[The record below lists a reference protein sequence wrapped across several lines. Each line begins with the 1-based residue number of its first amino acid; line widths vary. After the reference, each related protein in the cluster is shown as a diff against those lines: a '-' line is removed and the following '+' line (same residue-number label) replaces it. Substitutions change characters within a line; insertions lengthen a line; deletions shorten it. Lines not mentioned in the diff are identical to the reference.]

1 MQGSNYLS
9 RGIQE
14 AHLWPSWPNS
24 MLSPL
29 HLHKTRTL
37 RWQDWIPS
45 RQLHDST
52 CQGRHIPWWRQSLL
66 RQDRNWLDH
75 VGLLWLHLPQQG
87 WILARRILN
96 QLFYNFLFASVR
108 STKHFLC
115 LEFFSAIKNLS
126 QLTNEKKTQCR
137 LIIHSTVQPH
147 RKKCCRGHEQKPL
160 QDFKF
165 LVFFMHRRS
174 SFTAGISILSLCLL
188 SSCLDRIFVVF
199 RFWIETRRCDRQNYK
214 LSFQKLTH
222 ECNFQTIDGQ
232 SA

>member
-96 QLFYNFLFASVR
+96 QLFYNFLFDSVR

-115 LEFFSAIKNLS
+115 LEFFSAIKKSLS
-126 QLTNEKKTQCR
+126 TNE
-137 LIIHSTVQPH
+137 
-147 RKKCCRGHEQKPL
+147 RKKNTVSVNNPL
-160 QDFKF
+160 DCSTSSKKM
-165 LVFFMHRRS
+165 LSRS
-174 SFTAGISILSLCLL
+174 WAKAAARFRVLSLLYA
-188 SSCLDRIFVVF
+188 SSIIFYC
-199 RFWIETRRCDRQNYK
+199 WN
-214 LSFQKLTH
+214 LHS
-222 ECNFQTIDGQ
+222 
-232 SA
+232 